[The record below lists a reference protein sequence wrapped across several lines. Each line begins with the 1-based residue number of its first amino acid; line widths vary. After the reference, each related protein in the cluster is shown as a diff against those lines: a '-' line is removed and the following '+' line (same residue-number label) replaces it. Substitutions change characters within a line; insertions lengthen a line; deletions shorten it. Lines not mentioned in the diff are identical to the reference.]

1 MKWMEVG
8 QEEYDKKYDE
18 VMPTFPNENVDYLVL
33 KEDGTMDVCKGRFSA
48 DYYDFLWDTEGY
60 VLFYSKLPKRPKGYS
75 ERSLQKKT
83 NAEKRKQRKIAK
95 ENEGKT
101 GVGTLYDIFP
111 GFKKF
116 MEEKYGK

>member
-33 KEDGTMDVCKGRFSA
+33 KEDGTMDVCKGRFSD

-75 ERSLQKKT
+75 ERSLQKKA
-83 NAEKRKQRKIAK
+83 NAEKRKKRKIAK

-101 GVGTLYDIFP
+101 GVGTMYDIFP
-111 GFKKF
+111 WLREA
-116 MEEKYGK
+116 EEKYGK